1 MWSAGAGDDQA
12 RFLADLRALRDLAAI
27 GYDELSAR
35 AHYPSDVLK
44 EAENGPLLPGLP
56 VLTAYV
62 RACEGDVLDWE
73 ERWRRLA
80 EVPADPDL
88 PVRPAGASPAAA
100 AGARAGVSVAPPDVY
115 DPERIRAALRG
126 IQGRPEPGARRTG
139 DLAISAPTQGY
150 EFSDR
155 SPAGWGAGSGQDG
168 SGLDTGANLDAGVAP
183 EAGSSWD
190 SSPGWDAAADQ
201 TITMANGNHAVNHQG
216 RGPFDA
222 AVVEMPDS
230 AERTKQIDQFRW
242 LPDGTPA
249 SWAADSEFAW
259 PGQPGTGQVGP
270 EQAEIASA
278 GTGQAAAAP
287 DGDALSAEP
296 AAGKWVPL
304 QEEVPTPQERTDFW
318 ATSVTATSADLDS
331 PAAPLDWIEEPK
343 PAPALTETAANSP
356 APATSQLTQR
366 LATADAPS
374 AVSATAPPQVS
385 AEPAR
390 SASAAGFG
398 AAQPTSPKPADHG
411 KDRFFPAR
419 LLVIIV
425 IAALIGSALVLLLK

>member
-88 PVRPAGASPAAA
+88 PVRLAGASPAAA

-126 IQGRPEPGARRTG
+126 IQGRSEHAARRTS
-139 DLAISAPTQGY
+139 DPAVSAPTRGY
-150 EFSDR
+150 EFPDR
-155 SPAGWGAGSGQDG
+155 SPAGWGAGISQDG
-168 SGLDTGANLDAGVAP
+168 SGLDTGANPDAGMGA
-183 EAGSSWD
+183 EAGPAWNSSLSWD
-190 SSPGWDAAADQ
+190 AEADQ
-201 TITMANGNHAVNHQG
+201 TITLANGNHSVNQQG

-222 AVVEMPDS
+222 AVGEIPDP
-230 AERTKQIDQFRW
+230 AERPEQDGQFRW
-242 LPDGTPA
+242 LPNGTPA
-249 SWAADSEFAW
+249 SWAADSEFDW
-259 PGQPGTGQVGP
+259 PGTGRDGSD
-270 EQAEIASA
+270 QAEIGSA
-278 GTGQAAAAP
+278 GTGSAATPP
-287 DGDALSAEP
+287 DIDTRPAEP
-296 AAGKWVPL
+296 AVAEWAPSPQEDVPA
-304 QEEVPTPQERTDFW
+304 PPERTDFW
-318 ATSVTATSADLDS
+318 ATSVTATSADLKS

-343 PAPALTETAANSP
+343 PTPALTETAANS
-356 APATSQLTQR
+356 AAAGTSELTQR
-366 LATADAPS
+366 VATAAAPS

-390 SASAAGFG
+390 FASAAGFG
-398 AAQPTSPKPADHG
+398 AAQPASSKPAERG

>member
-12 RFLADLRALRDLAAI
+12 RFLADLRTLRDLAAI

-100 AGARAGVSVAPPDVY
+100 AGARAGVSVAPPEVY

-126 IQGRPEPGARRTG
+126 IQGRSEHGTRRTS
-139 DLAISAPTQGY
+139 DPAVPAPTQGY

-155 SPAGWGAGSGQDG
+155 SPARWGDAGASQDG
-168 SGLDTGANLDAGVAP
+168 SRLDTGANLDAGMGP
-183 EAGSSWD
+183 EAGSGWDSHPSWD
-190 SSPGWDAAADQ
+190 AEAEQ
-201 TITMANGNHAVNHQG
+201 TITMANGNHSADHQG

-222 AVVEMPDS
+222 AVVEEPDS
-230 AERTKQIDQFRW
+230 AERSKQNDQFRW

-259 PGQPGTGQVGP
+259 SGQPGTGQAGP
-270 EQAEIASA
+270 EQAEIGSA
-278 GTGQAAAAP
+278 GTGQATAP
-287 DGDALSAEP
+287 PDIDALSAEP
-296 AAGKWVPL
+296 AAGEWAPPPQEDVPA
-304 QEEVPTPQERTDFW
+304 PPERTDFW
-318 ATSVTATSADLDS
+318 ATSVTATSAGLKS
-331 PAAPLDWIEEPK
+331 PASPDWIEE
-343 PAPALTETAANSP
+343 PAPALTETAATSA
-356 APATSQLTQR
+356 APATSDLTQR
-366 LATADAPS
+366 LATAAAPS

-390 SASAAGFG
+390 FASAAGYG
-398 AAQPTSPKPADHG
+398 AGQPTSPKPADHG

-425 IAALIGSALVLLLK
+425 IAALIGSALVLLLS

>member
-12 RFLADLRALRDLAAI
+12 RFLADLRGLRDLAAI

-44 EAENGPLLPGLP
+44 EAENGPFLPGLP

-73 ERWRRLA
+73 ERWRCLA

-100 AGARAGVSVAPPDVY
+100 AGARAGVSVAPPEVY

-126 IQGRPEPGARRTG
+126 SQGRSEHGGRSASDP
-139 DLAISAPTQGY
+139 AISAPARGY
-150 EFSDR
+150 EFSDH
-155 SPAGWGAGSGQDG
+155 SPAGWGAGT
-168 SGLDTGANLDAGVAP
+168 SGLDTDANLDPGKGP

-190 SSPGWDAAADQ
+190 SGPSWDAAADQ
-201 TITMANGNHAVNHQG
+201 TITMANGNRSANHQS

-222 AVVEMPDS
+222 AVVEVPDS
-230 AERTKQIDQFRW
+230 AERTKQDDQFRW

-249 SWAADSEFAW
+249 SSAADGEFTW
-259 PGQPGTGQVGP
+259 SGQPGTGQVGP
-270 EQAEIASA
+270 DQADTGSA
-278 GTGQAAAAP
+278 GTGQAAALP
-287 DGDALSAEP
+287 DVDALSAGP
-296 AAGKWVPL
+296 AIGEWAPPQDDVP
-304 QEEVPTPQERTDFW
+304 QPAERTDFW
-318 ATSVTATSADLDS
+318 ATSVTAGSADLKS
-331 PAAPLDWIEEPK
+331 PTAPLDWIEEP
-343 PAPALTETAANSP
+343 APALTETAETSA
-356 APATSQLTQR
+356 APATSELTQR
-366 LATADAPS
+366 LAS
-374 AVSATAPPQVS
+374 AAVPNGVSAMAP
-385 AEPAR
+385 PAR

-398 AAQPTSPKPADHG
+398 AAQPTSPTPADHG

>member
-1 MWSAGAGDDQA
+1 M
-12 RFLADLRALRDLAAI
+12 AAI

-126 IQGRPEPGARRTG
+126 IQGRPEHGARRTS
-139 DLAISAPTQGY
+139 DPAISAPTRGY

-155 SPAGWGAGSGQDG
+155 SPAGWGAGTSQAG
-168 SGLDTGANLDAGVAP
+168 SGLDTGANLDAGMGP
-183 EAGSSWD
+183 EAGSGWD
-190 SSPGWDAAADQ
+190 SHPGWDAAADQ
-201 TITMANGNHAVNHQG
+201 TITMANGNHSVNHQG

-230 AERTKQIDQFRW
+230 AERTKQNDQVRW
-242 LPDGTPA
+242 RPDGTPA
-249 SWAADSEFAW
+249 SRAADSEFSW
-259 PGQPGTGQVGP
+259 SGQPGTGQVGP
-270 EQAEIASA
+270 DQAEIGSA
-278 GTGQAAAAP
+278 GTGQAAAP
-287 DGDALSAEP
+287 PGVDALSAEP
-296 AAGKWVPL
+296 AVGEWAPPP
-304 QEEVPTPQERTDFW
+304 QEDVSTPPERTDFW
-318 ATSVTATSADLDS
+318 ATSGTAASGTAASADLKS

-343 PAPALTETAANSP
+343 PAPALTETAANSA
-356 APATSQLTQR
+356 APATSELTQR
-366 LATADAPS
+366 VATAAAPS
-374 AVSATAPPQVS
+374 AVSATAPPQVP

-398 AAQPTSPKPADHG
+398 IAQPTSPKPADHG

-425 IAALIGSALVLLLK
+425 IAALIGSALVLLLN

>member
-100 AGARAGVSVAPPDVY
+100 AGARAGVSVAPPEVY

-126 IQGRPEPGARRTG
+126 SQGRSEHGGGTTSDP
-139 DLAISAPTQGY
+139 AISAPARGY

-155 SPAGWGAGSGQDG
+155 SLAGWGVGTSQEG
-168 SGLDTGANLDAGVAP
+168 SGLDTGANLDT
-183 EAGSSWD
+183 AGSSWN
-190 SSPGWDAAADQ
+190 SSLSWDKDADQ
-201 TITMANGNHAVNHQG
+201 TITVANGHHSATHRG

-222 AVVEMPDS
+222 AVVEVPDS
-230 AERTKQIDQFRW
+230 AEQTKQNDQFSW
-242 LPDGTPA
+242 LTDGTPA
-249 SWAADSEFAW
+249 SWAADSEFTW
-259 PGQPGTGQVGP
+259 SDHPGTGQAGP
-270 EQAEIASA
+270 GQADTGSA
-278 GTGQAAAAP
+278 GTEQAAALP
-287 DGDALSAEP
+287 DVDGLSAEP
-296 AAGKWVPL
+296 AVGEWPPPQGDVPKR
-304 QEEVPTPQERTDFW
+304 PERTDFW
-318 ATSVTATSADLDS
+318 ATSVTAASANLES
-331 PAAPLDWIEEPK
+331 PAAPPDWIEEPK
-343 PAPALTETAANSP
+343 PAPAPTETAATSA
-356 APATSQLTQR
+356 APPTSEFTQR
-366 LATADAPS
+366 LTNDAAPS
-374 AVSATAPPQVS
+374 AISAAAPTQVS
-385 AEPAR
+385 AEPAT

-411 KDRFFPAR
+411 KDRFFPVR

>member
-44 EAENGPLLPGLP
+44 EAENGPVLPGLP

-73 ERWRRLA
+73 ERWRHLA

-100 AGARAGVSVAPPDVY
+100 AGARAGVSVAPPEVY

-126 IQGRPEPGARRTG
+126 SQGRSEHSFPRTS
-139 DLAISAPTQGY
+139 DPAISAPARAY
-150 EFSDR
+150 EFPDR
-155 SPAGWGAGSGQDG
+155 SPAGWSVGTSQDG
-168 SGLDTGANLDAGVAP
+168 SGLDAGANLDT
-183 EAGSSWD
+183 AGSGWD
-190 SSPGWDAAADQ
+190 SSASWDVAADQ
-201 TITMANGNHAVNHQG
+201 AFTMANGNHSANHQD

-222 AVVEMPDS
+222 AVAEVPDS
-230 AERTKQIDQFRW
+230 AERTEQNDQFHW

-249 SWAADSEFAW
+249 SWAADSEFSW
-259 PGQPGTGQVGP
+259 SDQPGTEQVGP
-270 EQAEIASA
+270 DQADIGSA
-278 GTGQAAAAP
+278 GSGQATAP
-287 DGDALSAEP
+287 PEVGALSAEP
-296 AAGKWVPL
+296 AVGEWEPPQQDDVP
-304 QEEVPTPQERTDFW
+304 QPPERTDFW
-318 ATSVTATSADLDS
+318 VTSVTTASANLQS

-343 PAPALTETAANSP
+343 PAPALTETAATP
-356 APATSQLTQR
+356 AAPRTSELTQR
-366 LATADAPS
+366 LATDAVPS
-374 AVSATAPPQVS
+374 AVSVAAPAQVS